1 MSRAPCFDV
10 TLYRAKF
17 IYVPMST
24 IRAHRCGAFKGACVG
39 EILRDILLIT
49 SVVALDHTTI
59 GCIISME
66 EREEQEEWSS
76 GSRVKSLPR

>member
-1 MSRAPCFDV
+1 M

-24 IRAHRCGAFKGACVG
+24 IRAHRCGAFKGG
-39 EILRDILLIT
+39 RDLRDILLIT

-66 EREEQEEWSS
+66 REEQEEWSS
-76 GSRVKSLPR
+76 GSS